1 MTNEQKTLLGND
13 WGFALLPYS
22 FEQSITNHCSYDY
35 TKEKIENVTDLSYL
49 GKLGKF
55 WKFIEGVTYL
65 KLDNDTLIIN
75 QQKDQKEVCLVP
87 LLKGVE
93 KIVVNYKNG
102 IKTFETQKSIF
113 KNVDVCVID
122 FDFENSINKLELH
135 FNFDVV
141 EPLVINIVTKIFEPV
156 QVDNKEE
163 LLKQLKFSHSCGH
176 DLITIKFQ
184 NCNDDVCITK
194 ITLYDDNK
202 QIMGMFKVDEGMF
215 YRSITNLAY
224 GKYYYKLSQYDK
236 DNSLI
241 VESDFVEFKIMPP
254 YYGNGKM
261 QVVN

>member
-1 MTNEQKTLLGND
+1 MTNEQKLMLGND
-13 WGFALLPYS
+13 YGFALLPYL

-35 TKEKIENVTDLSYL
+35 TKEKIENVTDLSYI

-75 QQKDQKEVCLVP
+75 QQKDQKEACLVP

-93 KIVVNYKNG
+93 KIVVSYKNG

-113 KNVDVCVID
+113 KNMDVCVID
-122 FDFENSINKLELH
+122 VDFENSINKLELH

-141 EPLVINIVTKIFEPV
+141 EPLVINVVTKIFEPV
-156 QVDNKEE
+156 QDDNKEE
-163 LLKQLKFSHSCGH
+163 LLKQLKFSHSCGQ

-184 NCNDDVCITK
+184 NCNNDVCITN
-194 ITLYDDNK
+194 ISLYDDNK
-202 QIMGMFKVDEGMF
+202 QIMGVFKVDEGMF
-215 YRSITNLAY
+215 YKSITNLAY
-224 GKYYYKLSQYDK
+224 GKYYYKLLQYDK
-236 DNSLI
+236 NNSLI
-241 VESDFVEFKIMPP
+241 VESDFVEFKIVPP

-261 QVVN
+261 QVVD

>member
-35 TKEKIENVTDLSYL
+35 TQENIDNVTDLSYL
-49 GKLGKF
+49 CKLGRF

-75 QQKDQKEVCLVP
+75 QQKDQKEACLVP

-93 KIVVNYKNG
+93 KIVVSYKNG

-113 KNVDVCVID
+113 KNVDVCVIN
-122 FDFENSINKLELH
+122 FDFRNLINKLELH

-163 LLKQLKFSHSCGH
+163 FLKQLKFSHSCGQ

-194 ITLYDDNK
+194 ISLYDDNK
-202 QIMGMFKVDEGMF
+202 QIMGVFKVDEGMF
-215 YRSITNLAY
+215 YKSITNLAY
-224 GKYYYKLSQYDK
+224 NKYFYKIAQYNK
-236 DNSLI
+236 DNNLI
-241 VESDFVEFKIMPP
+241 VESDFVEFQIMPP
-254 YYGNGKM
+254 YYGAGKNR
-261 QVVN
+261 VII

>member
-93 KIVVNYKNG
+93 KIVVSYKNG

-163 LLKQLKFSHSCGH
+163 LLKQLKFSHSCGQ

-202 QIMGMFKVDEGMF
+202 QIMGVFKVDGGMF
-215 YRSITNLAY
+215 YKSITNLAY

-236 DNSLI
+236 DNNLI

>member
-65 KLDNDTLIIN
+65 KLDNDTLIIS
-75 QQKDQKEVCLVP
+75 QEEDEIECWIVP

-93 KIVVNYKNG
+93 KIVVSYKNG

-202 QIMGMFKVDEGMF
+202 QIMGVFKVDEGMF
-215 YRSITNLAY
+215 YKSITNLAY

-254 YYGNGKM
+254 YYVNGKM

>member
-1 MTNEQKTLLGND
+1 M
-13 WGFALLPYS
+13 
-22 FEQSITNHCSYDY
+22 
-35 TKEKIENVTDLSYL
+35 
-49 GKLGKF
+49 
-55 WKFIEGVTYL
+55 
-65 KLDNDTLIIN
+65 DNDTLIIN
-75 QQKDQKEVCLVP
+75 QQKDQKEACLVP

-93 KIVVNYKNG
+93 KIVVSYKNG

-113 KNVDVCVID
+113 KNGDVCVID

-194 ITLYDDNK
+194 ISLYDDNK
-202 QIMGMFKVDEGMF
+202 QIMGVFKVDEGMF
-215 YRSITNLAY
+215 YKSITNLAY
-224 GKYYYKLSQYDK
+224 NKYFYKIAQYNK
-236 DNSLI
+236 DNNLI
-241 VESDFVEFKIMPP
+241 VESDFVEFQIMPP
-254 YYGNGKM
+254 YYGAGKNR
-261 QVVN
+261 VII

>member
-1 MTNEQKTLLGND
+1 MTNEQKALLGND

-22 FEQSITNHCSYDY
+22 FEQSITNHCIYDY
-35 TKEKIENVTDLSYL
+35 AKEKIENVTDLSCL

-55 WKFIEGVTYL
+55 WKFIDGVTYL
-65 KLDNDTLIIN
+65 KLDNDTLTIN
-75 QQKDQKEVCLVP
+75 QQKDQKEACLVP

-93 KIVVNYKNG
+93 KIVVSYKNG

-113 KNVDVCVID
+113 KNVDVCAIN
-122 FDFENSINKLELH
+122 FDFGNLINKLELH

-141 EPLVINIVTKIFEPV
+141 EPLVINVVTKIFEPI

-163 LLKQLKFSHSCGH
+163 LLKQLKFSHSCGQ

-194 ITLYDDNK
+194 ISLYDDNK
-202 QIMGMFKVDEGMF
+202 QIMGVFKVDEGMF
-215 YRSITNLAY
+215 YKSITNLAY